1 LVPQA
6 ELKLHTINIAG
17 VRGRGLVP
25 LLTAPFKVLGAIF
38 SALKVIRK
46 VKPSLVVGFGGY
58 ASGPGGL
65 AAKIK
70 GLPLIIH
77 EQNAI
82 AGTTNKSLARFANKV
97 ATAFPNVMEGAVFV
111 GNPVRKSLM
120 GLERAENN
128 GSRANILILGGSRGA
143 KAINEIIPE
152 ILKTIDTNAID
163 VLHQCGKGHRLA
175 TESAYRDS
183 SLFVNVVEFID
194 DMKEAFQWA
203 DLVIGRSGASTVT
216 ELAEVGLPA
225 IFIPFPY
232 AIDDHQTANAEYLV
246 KAGAAQVFQQA
257 ELKNRTVAASIRR
270 LIENRHLLETMGK
283 KAKAMAKPDAAKD
296 LADMCEELMRG

>member
-1 LVPQA
+1 MAGGTGGHVFPGLSLAEELISRNFRVEWLGTSKGIEASLVPQA

-120 GLERAENN
+120 GL
-128 GSRANILILGGSRGA
+128 
-143 KAINEIIPE
+143 
-152 ILKTIDTNAID
+152 D
-163 VLHQCGKGHRLA
+163 GKR
-175 TESAYRDS
+175 
-183 SLFVNVVEFID
+183 V
-194 DMKEAFQWA
+194 
-203 DLVIGRSGASTVT
+203 
-216 ELAEVGLPA
+216 
-225 IFIPFPY
+225 
-232 AIDDHQTANAEYLV
+232 
-246 KAGAAQVFQQA
+246 
-257 ELKNRTVAASIRR
+257 
-270 LIENRHLLETMGK
+270 
-283 KAKAMAKPDAAKD
+283 
-296 LADMCEELMRG
+296 